1 MRELTIN
8 LPKSSSVWNQ
18 PSPSLFFLSFFFWY
32 STLSQACLW
41 TLCYLCNCAIY
52 VIWNVYY
59 SNCYFYIAGLR
70 RHHMFILQ
78 GYKGITCFI
87 VDRNSEGLSI
97 GKKEDKLGLRSSS
110 TCAVYFDGVKVSIQ
124 ILLSHSTM
132 HSFIAFIFHSG
143 MTWLKQFLVYCVL
156 VGR

>member
-1 MRELTIN
+1 MYITVTVIFILQGYEGITCLFCRAT
-8 LPKSSSVWNQ
+8 KASVVYLEGLQ
-18 PSPSLFFLSFFFWY
+18 RHHLFILQDY
-32 STLSQACLW
+32 KGLACLSCMV
-41 TLCYLCNCAIY
+41 TKASLVYL
-52 VIWNVYY
+52 
-59 SNCYFYIAGLR
+59 AGLQR
-70 RHHMFILQ
+70 PYLFILQ

-87 VDRNSEGLSI
+87 VDRDSEGLSI

-143 MTWLKQFLVYCVL
+143 MT
-156 VGR
+156 